1 MEKKIFR
8 SSLTFAAVLALGTF
22 AFAQHGR
29 PSGAGGGMGA
39 GMGAGNGAGMGGSS
53 MGRPTDAGP
62 GMGRMG
68 GGSGM
73 SNMGSQSPSSVLS
86 NSHVNTA
93 LTNALGKS
101 GISVPGG
108 NLQSACGGFK
118 NLGECVAAMHVAK
131 NLNLNFSD
139 MQNLMTGSNG
149 ESLGKAIQGLGG
161 PNVKYKSE
169 AKKANKQAQQDL
181 NAAASAYVPSAS

>member
-1 MEKKIFR
+1 MKKNIFTT
-8 SSLTFAAVLALGTF
+8 SAAFAAILALGTF

-29 PSGAGGGMGA
+29 PAGAGGGMGG
-39 GMGAGNGAGMGGSS
+39 GMGADMGGGGG
-53 MGRPTDAGP
+53 MGRPSGTGS
-62 GMGRMG
+62 GMERMG
-68 GGSGM
+68 GNPAI
-73 SNMGSQSPSSVLS
+73 SNMGSQSPSAVLS

-118 NLGECVAAMHVAK
+118 SLGQCVAAMHVAK

-139 MQNLMTGSNG
+139 FQNLMSGPNG

-161 PNVKYKSE
+161 PNVNSKSE
-169 AKKANKQAQQDL
+169 AKKANKQAGHDL
-181 NAAASAYVPSAS
+181 NTAASAYKPSAS